1 VNEKISFKDPNGKHL
16 SGLLNVSGGRIT
28 VTAPDGRTKTAAI
41 EESML
46 SPEILAKVLLL
57 QLQQEERQDGVSQW
71 RLAANI
77 ANEAHKMTLTKEEV
91 ELLKQL
97 KGAGER
103 GRTIRAFETRVRLE
117 RLVRAGYVA
126 DQPTGPDLVHYR
138 ITKRGEAA
146 LSGASRPV

>member
-1 VNEKISFKDPNGKHL
+1 
-16 SGLLNVSGGRIT
+16 
-28 VTAPDGRTKTAAI
+28 
-41 EESML
+41 
-46 SPEILAKVLLL
+46 
-57 QLQQEERQDGVSQW
+57 
-71 RLAANI
+71 
-77 ANEAHKMTLTKEEV
+77 MTLTKEEV

-126 DQPTGPDLVHYR
+126 DQPTGLDLVHYR